1 MLHKGVN
8 INTSNAHELFP
19 QQNDIETMD
28 ALMIQE
34 QHYDQHKLKNHQH
47 VKTNT
52 NGGDR
57 LFPQQSVVEPS
68 YFLMTQYRAHE
79 LLRQQNDTEPSDALT
94 T

>member
-34 QHYDQHKLKNHQH
+34 QHYDQHQYMCHQG

-52 NGGDR
+52 N
-57 LFPQQSVVEPS
+57 
-68 YFLMTQYRAHE
+68 
-79 LLRQQNDTEPSDALT
+79 
-94 T
+94 